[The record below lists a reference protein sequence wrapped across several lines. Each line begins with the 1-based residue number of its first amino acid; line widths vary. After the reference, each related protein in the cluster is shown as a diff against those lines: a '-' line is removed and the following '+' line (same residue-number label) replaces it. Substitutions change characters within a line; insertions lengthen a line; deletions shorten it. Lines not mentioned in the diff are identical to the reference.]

1 MPNGAAMLGTSSA
14 NAILSDLDAMESER
28 LYEAAEEVALE
39 RGAVIAEAGARPA
52 YVYFPL
58 EGVVSLVGTTSGGAT
73 VEVAVVGREG
83 VASISAVLGEQ
94 WLPFRVVTQVPGR
107 ALRIATPVV
116 SEVVAGCGSLHH
128 RIMSYTH
135 QLIAQV
141 AQSAVCNRF
150 HTAKQRLARWLLMTA
165 DRSDAMALPL
175 THEFISHMVGGPRSA
190 VTEAAAELR
199 ESGAIAYRRGLITIS
214 NVERLREQACECYS
228 VLADASRSEAAA
240 LH

>member
-1 MPNGAAMLGTSSA
+1 MLGTISA
-14 NAILSDLDAMESER
+14 NAILADLNPMESAR
-28 LYEAAEEVALE
+28 LYEAAEEVSLE
-39 RGAVIAEAGARPA
+39 RGGVVAEAGVRPA

-58 EGVVSLVGTTSGGAT
+58 GGVLSLVGTTTGGAT

-107 ALRIATPVV
+107 ALRISTGIV
-116 SEVVAGCGSLHH
+116 SEVVNQCGSLHH
-128 RIMSYTH
+128 RMMTYTH

-150 HTAKQRLARWLLMTA
+150 HTARQRLARWLLMTA

-214 NVERLREQACECYS
+214 NVHRLREQACECYS
-228 VLADASRSEAAA
+228 VLAEATKHEVAA
-240 LH
+240 VN

>member
-1 MPNGAAMLGTSSA
+1 V
-14 NAILSDLDAMESER
+14 
-28 LYEAAEEVALE
+28 AEEVTLE
-39 RGAVIAEAGARPA
+39 RGGIIAEAGVRPP

-58 EGVVSLVGTTSGGAT
+58 EGVLSLVGTTSGGGT
-73 VEVAVVGREG
+73 VEVAVVGSEG

-107 ALRIATPVV
+107 AVRV
-116 SEVVAGCGSLHH
+116 STAIVADLVGQCGVFHQRLLA
-128 RIMSYTH
+128 YTH

-165 DRSDAMALPL
+165 DRSDQMALPL

-214 NVERLREQACECYS
+214 SVERLREQACECYA
-228 VLADASRSEAAA
+228 VLADGARESDAPFAVR
-240 LH
+240 

>member
-1 MPNGAAMLGTSSA
+1 MTSA
-14 NAILSDLDAMESER
+14 NAILADLDPLESAR
-28 LYEAAEEVALE
+28 LHAAAEEVSLE
-39 RGAVIAEAGARPA
+39 RGGVIAEAGVRPA

-58 EGVVSLVGTTSGGAT
+58 EGVVSLVGTTTGGAT

-83 VASISAVLGEQ
+83 VASISAVLGDQ

-107 ALRIATPVV
+107 ALRISTSIV
-116 SEVVAGCGSLHH
+116 SEIVGQCGSLHRH
-128 RIMSYTH
+128 MMAYTH

-150 HTAKQRLARWLLMTA
+150 HTARQRLARWLLMTA

-175 THEFISHMVGGPRSA
+175 THEFIAHMVGGPRSA

-199 ESGAIAYRRGLITIS
+199 ESGPIAY
-214 NVERLREQACECYS
+214 
-228 VLADASRSEAAA
+228 
-240 LH
+240 